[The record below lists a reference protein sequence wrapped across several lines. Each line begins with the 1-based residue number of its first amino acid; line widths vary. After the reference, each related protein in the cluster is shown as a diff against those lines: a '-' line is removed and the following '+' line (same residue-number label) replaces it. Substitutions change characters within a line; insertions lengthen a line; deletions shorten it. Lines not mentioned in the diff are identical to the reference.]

1 MAARYVDGPAGDTAL
16 QLTAQSGANG
26 VVLSQAYNTALQA
39 GPDDSFTV
47 QIELKTTDSQ
57 GTIIGTR
64 PDIRNWALLVV
75 NGQVQF
81 SVFDGVN
88 TAVITS
94 PAAINDG
101 QWHHI
106 AAVRDAAGRLLHLYV
121 DHVEVTP
128 PVVDTATTP
137 YGQFEHVLADP
148 MYLGAYNSL
157 IASSKL
163 DVTVDTLRFTRAA
176 LAPDQFFGANLVSSA
191 PPPPKT
197 YLSNN
202 PTTIPG
208 LQLWLPAYDPAY
220 YFSDFGS
227 FANPLP
233 LTPFVGMSTRSMVE
247 ASDNAFQLQTNS
259 PYGHILYGQDSV
271 IGPYWVHQ
279 AEPDVLQFGSAWWVH
294 NKTSSATPNSFDF
307 VQNTGVFTMSAFVN
321 VGAAT
326 GGYMTIFD
334 TSEGSNSKPGFS
346 LFLQQNGLPFLT
358 VTGGTAET
366 VRFFDSAPAGAVA
379 PSTWYHVAVV
389 GTGPGNPIQFYV
401 TPVSNSTVAEFNS
414 TTTLAGAN
422 GTYPTDLNHELFI
435 GSRSNRQSPGAV
447 PFNGGLVNET
457 IYDTALT
464 PAQIQQLFMFGKG
477 LTTVLPPWQNPVNPN
492 DVNDNGKVQA
502 SDVAI
507 LVSRLL
513 QNLGGTLPAPTPGNA
528 PPPYLDPSGNNT
540 LNAGDVA
547 KVVNWLLTHPPAANP
562 VVAQAAAVQ
571 ADAAPGAVEPMA
583 APLAAPDVQPLAAT
597 GSVAAENTASPQISP
612 QNTFVAPAVVET
624 TPAKFD
630 VPTSDTAPAT
640 VGQSSGAS
648 VLLVQ
653 PRYSRMSSAARVA
666 PTNCGDDSGAQVAA
680 GIDAYFAALAR
691 KDEEGDAT
699 ESLADGAV
707 GSPSGSGL
715 ASNGLR
721 NWPV

>member
-1 MAARYVDGPAGDTAL
+1 MAARYVDGPAGDAAL
-16 QLTAQSGANG
+16 QLTSQSGASG
-26 VVLSQAYNTALQA
+26 VVLSSAYDTALQA
-39 GPDDSFTV
+39 GPNDSFTV

-64 PDIRNWALLVV
+64 TDIRNWALLVV
-75 NGQVQF
+75 AGKVQF
-81 SVFDGVN
+81 SLFDGVN

-106 AAVRDAAGRLLHLYV
+106 AAVRDAAGRLLHLYI

-128 PVVDTATTP
+128 AVLDTAKNQ
-137 YGQFEHVLADP
+137 YGQFEHVPIDP
-148 MYLGAYNSL
+148 VYLGAYNNLS
-157 IASSKL
+157 ASSKL

-176 LAPDQFFGANLVSSA
+176 LAPDKFFGADLVSPT

-197 YLSNN
+197 YLPNN
-202 PTTIPG
+202 PTSIPG

-233 LTPFVGMSTRSMVE
+233 LVPFVGMSTRSMVE
-247 ASDNAFQLQTNS
+247 GSDNAFQLQTNT

-271 IGPYWVHQ
+271 IGPYWVHEAQ
-279 AEPDVLQFGSAWWVH
+279 ADALQFGSEWWVH

-321 VGAAT
+321 MGSAT

-334 TSEGSNSKPGFS
+334 TSEGSSSLPGFS
-346 LFLQQNGLPFLT
+346 LFLQQNGVPFLA
-358 VTGGTAET
+358 VTGGTAQT
-366 VRFFDSAPAGAVA
+366 VRFFDSAPEAVA

-389 GTGPGNPIQFYV
+389 GTGPGNPIQFYI
-401 TPVSNSTVAEFNS
+401 TPVSDSTVTAFNS
-414 TTTLAGAN
+414 TTTLAGDN

-435 GSRSNRQSPGAV
+435 GSRSNRQAPGAA
-447 PFNGGLVNET
+447 PFNGGMVNET

-464 PAQIQQLFMFGKG
+464 PAQIQQLFLFGKG
-477 LTTVLPPWQNPVNPN
+477 LTALGPAWQNPVDPN
-492 DVNDNGKVQA
+492 DVNNNGKVQA

-507 LVSRLL
+507 LVNRLL
-513 QNLGGTLPAPTPGNA
+513 QNLGGTLPTPTTGNA
-528 PPPYLDPSGNNT
+528 PPPYLDPTGDNRLS
-540 LNAGDVA
+540 AGDVA

-562 VVAQAAAVQ
+562 QAAPATASQ
-571 ADAAPGAVEPMA
+571 DDAAVDTAEPMA
-583 APLAAPDVQPLAAT
+583 AALAAPEIQPLAMT
-597 GSVAAENTASPQISP
+597 DTVALDNVVAENTASPQI
-612 QNTFVAPAVVET
+612 TFVAAANAEPTA
-624 TPAKFD
+624 AKFAA
-630 VPTSDTAPAT
+630 PIAAAAPAT
-640 VGQSSGAS
+640 GVQSSGAS
-648 VLLVQ
+648 VLLIQ
-653 PRYSRMSSAARVA
+653 PRYSMASSPDRAAQA
-666 PTNCGDDSGAQVAA
+666 ADCGDDSSAQSAA

-699 ESLADGAV
+699 DTLVKAPWD
-707 GSPSGSGL
+707 
-715 ASNGLR
+715 R
-721 NWPV
+721 PVARAWRARA